1 MRKGLGYNRSVS
13 FNNIVPTKVCEQCGK
28 EFCLPVGA
36 NFDEYVYK
44 EFKGRNYKFFCS
56 WSCLQAYRR
65 KKAGGTREK
74 GVLEYDDGRRHYQWS
89 EKRRAAAM
97 ERQKKQLDL
106 IMPLHESGLSSV
118 EIKLRT
124 GIAVSTIN
132 LRLREFGKRGIS
144 REGT

>member
-13 FNNIVPTKVCEQCGK
+13 FNNIVPTKVCERCGK

-56 WSCLQAYRR
+56 WSCLQAHRR
-65 KKAGGTREK
+65 KKAGCVPVK
-74 GVLEYDDGRRHYQWS
+74 GVLDYDDGRRHYQWS
-89 EKRRAAAM
+89 PKRRAAAL
-97 ERQKKQLDL
+97 ERQRKQLAL
-106 IMPLHESGLSSV
+106 IIPLHESGLSSG

-132 LRLREFGKRGIS
+132 QRLREYKKGTLMY
-144 REGT
+144 EGC